1 MKQYFFAAMDS
12 PSTLHDS
19 VTDAVGCL
27 TVLLKT
33 VGGNLPVVKLYMTY
47 DKKFV
52 THWLEPECRDDDDVR
67 ELLGNARK
75 RLESGAEIPWETV
88 LYNMLTRAE
97 RRHENL
103 AIGYPESRLRELLA
117 SIPDESWYQALVR
130 YVSGNWP
137 DKRAKRV
144 PRDENKPDGY
154 RHENGFLAQV
164 KRAMDFL
171 RDPVRIQYLVHG
183 ESDLK
188 WDLGREAQACLRANG
203 AVVWADVTAL
213 DEKRILGLDGMTLD
227 IASQIRTR
235 MKKERTARNG

>member
-1 MKQYFFAAMDS
+1 MKQYFFATMDS

-27 TVLLKT
+27 TVFLRT
-33 VGGNLPVVKLYMTY
+33 VSGNLPVVKLYMTY

-52 THWLEPECRDDDDVR
+52 THWLEPECRDDEDVR
-67 ELLGNARK
+67 ALLGNAAV
-75 RLESGAEIPWETV
+75 RLKSGTEVPWETV
-88 LYNMLTRAE
+88 LYNMLTNAE
-97 RRHENL
+97 RKHENPN
-103 AIGYPESRLRELLA
+103 IGYPESRLRELLA

-137 DKRAKRV
+137 DKRAQRV
-144 PRDENKPDGY
+144 PRDKSKPDGY
-154 RHENGFLAQV
+154 RHDDGFLVQV

-171 RDPVRIQYLVHG
+171 RDPARIQYLIHG

-188 WDLGREAQACLRANG
+188 WDLGREARDCLRANG

-213 DEKRILGLDGMTLD
+213 DEKQILGLDGMTLD

>member
-1 MKQYFFAAMDS
+1 MKQYFFATMDS

-27 TVLLKT
+27 TVLLRT

-52 THWLEPECRDDDDVR
+52 THWLEPECRDDEDVR
-67 ELLGNARK
+67 ALLDNAAV
-75 RLESGAEIPWETV
+75 RLKSGTEVPWETV
-88 LYNMLTRAE
+88 LYNMLTNAE
-97 RRHENL
+97 RKHENPN
-103 AIGYPESRLRELLA
+103 IGYPESRLRELLA

-137 DKRAKRV
+137 DKRAQRV
-144 PRDENKPDGY
+144 PRDKSKPDGY
-154 RHENGFLAQV
+154 RHDDGFLVQV
-164 KRAMDFL
+164 KRATDFL
-171 RDPVRIQYLVHG
+171 RDPARIQYLIHG

-188 WDLGREAQACLRANG
+188 YNLGREARDCLRANG
-203 AVVWADVTAL
+203 IVVWADVTAL

-235 MKKERTARNG
+235 MKKERTART